1 MSKRFFKWP
10 QVELVSPGA
19 SRLTMQHQI
28 GIGDRID
35 GKQAVLAFRANIVG
49 EVGGRV
55 FALDDAV
62 YDDMRDM
69 DTLRSKFTRQPLRYG
84 A

>member
-1 MSKRFFKWP
+1 M
-10 QVELVSPGA
+10 E
-19 SRLTMQHQI
+19 HQI
-28 GIGDRID
+28 GVGDRID

-62 YDDMRDM
+62 YDDMA
-69 DTLRSKFTRQPLRYG
+69 T
-84 A
+84 